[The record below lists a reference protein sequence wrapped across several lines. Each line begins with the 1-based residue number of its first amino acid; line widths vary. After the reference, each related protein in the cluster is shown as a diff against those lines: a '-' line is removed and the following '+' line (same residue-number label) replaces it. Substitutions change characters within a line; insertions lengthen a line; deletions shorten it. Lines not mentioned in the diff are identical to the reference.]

1 MITKSGKINGG
12 KRPGAGRPKG
22 VGEPRSRRTGANRSG
37 VARNR
42 CDTSGHYED
51 QDASSA
57 LSNGTLVTDDQFAA
71 ACALAPYL
79 HPKLTAVAVRDIR
92 PDTSAQIEDNTP
104 SIRLLLQQALGGEPK
119 VIDANRVTDEF
130 PKDRDGRPR
139 LE

>member
-1 MITKSGKINGG
+1 M
-12 KRPGAGRPKG
+12 
-22 VGEPRSRRTGANRSG
+22 
-37 VARNR
+37 
-42 CDTSGHYED
+42 
-51 QDASSA
+51 
-57 LSNGTLVTDDQFAA
+57 TDDQFAA

-79 HPKLTAVAVRDIR
+79 HPKLTAVAVRDMR